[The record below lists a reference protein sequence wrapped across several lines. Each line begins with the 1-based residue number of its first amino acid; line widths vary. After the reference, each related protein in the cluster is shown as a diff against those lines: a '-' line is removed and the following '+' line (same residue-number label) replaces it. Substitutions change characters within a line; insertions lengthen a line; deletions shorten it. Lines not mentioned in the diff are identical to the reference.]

1 MKHLIAISQHEV
13 EADFIL
19 RNAMIADVFLLQ
31 WKKADLVVAD
41 GRIIA
46 VDTEGI
52 YQAKHEEDAN
62 CRRW

>member
-1 MKHLIAISQHEV
+1 MKNLIAISQQSI

-19 RNAMIADVFLLQ
+19 RNAMVADVFLLQ
-31 WKKADLVVAD
+31 WKKADLVIAN

-46 VDTEGI
+46 VDTEGK

-62 CRRW
+62 GRY